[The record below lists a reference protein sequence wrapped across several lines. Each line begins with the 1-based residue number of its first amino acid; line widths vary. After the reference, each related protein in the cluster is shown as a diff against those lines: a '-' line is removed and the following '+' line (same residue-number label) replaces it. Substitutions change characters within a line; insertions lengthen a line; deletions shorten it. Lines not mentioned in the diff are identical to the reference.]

1 VREIHRLYVALPGAK
16 SVARALNERGCR
28 YRTGVPWS
36 KDLVLNVLSE
46 AADRGVHWW
55 GRRRAGCPRPRREW
69 IAIKVEPIVDVEVH
83 KIVQRLRAGRE
94 PSRRSGRAPTK
105 PLLLA
110 GLLRCARCGASFQL
124 ETSGKTIDGNVYR
137 YRYYNCWTF
146 CRAGKEICIGRR
158 IPIEALD
165 AAVLAHVADAI
176 CRPDR
181 VARLRALAGTDGPA
195 DLATAWRKLVTQN
208 PGVARAYLEHL
219 VERIDVHE
227 SSIIVVPRT
236 QRTGVT
242 EELGGPNGTVR
253 ERDSAFAVRA
263 FAPKCQRKA
272 RGSKA
277 RAFLLLPH
285 PHCSPVLRLGE
296 PRV

>member
-1 VREIHRLYVALPGAK
+1 
-16 SVARALNERGCR
+16 
-28 YRTGVPWS
+28 
-36 KDLVLNVLSE
+36 
-46 AADRGVHWW
+46 
-55 GRRRAGCPRPRREW
+55 
-69 IAIKVEPIVDVEVH
+69 
-83 KIVQRLRAGRE
+83 
-94 PSRRSGRAPTK
+94 
-105 PLLLA
+105 
-110 GLLRCARCGASFQL
+110 
-124 ETSGKTIDGNVYR
+124 
-137 YRYYNCWTF
+137 
-146 CRAGKEICIGRR
+146 
-158 IPIEALD
+158 
-165 AAVLAHVADAI
+165 
-176 CRPDR
+176 
-181 VARLRALAGTDGPA
+181 
-195 DLATAWRKLVTQN
+195 VTQN